1 MDVPTRAP
9 KKEKQKTLATANNNS
24 LITMKTKTIQFR
36 LMIEIN
42 MNSPRPIIAQQTQYV
57 HNTWMVC

>member
-24 LITMKTKTIQFR
+24 LIANK
-36 LMIEIN
+36 N
-42 MNSPRPIIAQQTQYV
+42 
-57 HNTWMVC
+57 